1 MSIKVIVNGAS
12 GKMGSL
18 ACQTLRDHPNF
29 ELVAA
34 LGRHDNL
41 GQAIDQTHANI
52 VVDLTVADVAYTN
65 ARTIIDHQVHPV
77 IGTTGFSDE
86 QIAALQDQ
94 CKAQQLGGIIVP
106 NFSINAVLMMHCA
119 AICARF
125 QSEVEIIETHHQKKL
140 DSPSGTAIKTADL
153 IAAARQHPKNHLEH
167 KASLPGARGAT
178 YQDINIHSLRLP
190 GVVAKQEIIFGN
202 SGETLSL
209 THECIDRSAYMP
221 GLILACEG
229 VQTLKSLYY
238 GLEKLIEF

>member
-29 ELVAA
+29 EVVAS

-41 GQAIDQTHANI
+41 GKVIEQTHANI
-52 VVDLTVADVAYTN
+52 VVDLTRADCAYAN
-65 ARTIIDHQVHPV
+65 AITIIEHCAHPV
-77 IGTTGFSDE
+77 IGTTGLTDE
-86 QIAALQDQ
+86 QIQALQHQ
-94 CKAQQLGGIIVP
+94 CESQQLGGIIVP
-106 NFSINAVLMMHCA
+106 NFSINAVLIMHCA

-153 IAAARQHPKNHLEH
+153 IAAARVQPKNQLAH

-202 SGETLSL
+202 TGETLTL
-209 THECIDRSAYMP
+209 AHECIDRSAYMP

-229 VQTLKSLYY
+229 VQNLKTLYY
-238 GLEKLIEF
+238 GLEKLIEL